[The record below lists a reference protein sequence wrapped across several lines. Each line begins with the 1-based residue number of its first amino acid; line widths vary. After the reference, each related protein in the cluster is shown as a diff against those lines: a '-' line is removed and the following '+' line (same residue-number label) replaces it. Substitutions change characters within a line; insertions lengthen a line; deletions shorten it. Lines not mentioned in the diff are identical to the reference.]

1 MKRCP
6 KLVWQCLALVA
17 VCLVVREPAD
27 RSASGSAPA
36 KPPAVTKQAPAQ
48 FAVTNGFK
56 QLQVRA
62 KQGEAGAQTSL
73 GAIYARG
80 QGAPQDFTE
89 ALKWFR
95 KAAEKGDASAQVS
108 LGVCYA
114 NGQGVSQD
122 YAEAVEWFRK
132 AAEQGDA
139 QAQYQLA
146 ARYANGQ
153 GVALDYMEAHKWA
166 NIAIAHAKPADC
178 LTLHGVSRSANGR
191 LALINGLTLE
201 NGESGLVKTPIGQ
214 IRIKCISIQDDRA
227 QILVEGERQTRT
239 LPLLSASRTA
249 FRFQDAANLR
259 GSLERMMSSGQIAEA
274 QRRASV
280 FLTDKE
286 GGEPSTDDAPPKP

>member
-1 MKRCP
+1 MKKCP
-6 KLVWQCLALVA
+6 KLVWQCLALAA
-17 VCLVVREPAD
+17 VCLVVREPGD
-27 RSASGSAPA
+27 RSATGSAPA
-36 KPPAVTKQAPAQ
+36 KVPAVTKQAPAQ
-48 FAVTNGFK
+48 IAVTNGFK

-62 KQGEAGAQTSL
+62 RHGEAAAQTSL
-73 GAIYARG
+73 GAIYVRG
-80 QGAPQDFTE
+80 EGAAQDFTE
-89 ALKWFR
+89 AVKWFR
-95 KAAEKGDASAQVS
+95 KAAEKGDAAAQAS

-178 LTLHGVSRSANGR
+178 LTLQGISRSPHGR
-191 LALINGLTLE
+191 LALINGFTLAT
-201 NGESGLVKTPIGQ
+201 GESAMLRTPVGQ
-214 IRIKCISIQDDRA
+214 IRIKCLSIRDDRA
-227 QILVEGERQTRT
+227 QIGVEGEGQSRT

-286 GGEPSTDDAPPKP
+286 GGEPSTDDPPPKP

>member
-1 MKRCP
+1 M
-6 KLVWQCLALVA
+6 
-17 VCLVVREPAD
+17 
-27 RSASGSAPA
+27 
-36 KPPAVTKQAPAQ
+36 
-48 FAVTNGFK
+48 
-56 QLQVRA
+56 
-62 KQGEAGAQTSL
+62 
-73 GAIYARG
+73 
-80 QGAPQDFTE
+80 
-89 ALKWFR
+89 
-95 KAAEKGDASAQVS
+95 
-108 LGVCYA
+108 CYA

-178 LTLHGVSRSANGR
+178 LTLHGVSRSADGR

-227 QILVEGERQTRT
+227 QIVVEGEGQTRT
-239 LPLLSASRTA
+239 LPLLSANRTA

-286 GGEPSTDDAPPKP
+286 GGEPGTDDAPPKP

>member
-1 MKRCP
+1 MKQCP
-6 KLVWQCLALVA
+6 RLFWQCLALVA
-17 VCLVVREPAD
+17 VCLVVRDPAD
-27 RSASGSAPA
+27 PSATGSAPA
-36 KPPAVTKQAPAQ
+36 KPPTVTNQAPAR
-48 FAVTNGFK
+48 FALTNGFK
-56 QLQVRA
+56 QLQLRA
-62 KQGEAGAQTSL
+62 KQGEAEAQTSL

-80 QGAPQDFTE
+80 QGAAQDFAE

-95 KAAEKGDASAQVS
+95 KAAEKGDAAAQVS
-108 LGVCYA
+108 LGACYA

-122 YAEAVEWFRK
+122 YAEAVAWFRK

-139 QAQYQLA
+139 QGQYQLA
-146 ARYANGQ
+146 TRYANGQ

-178 LTLHGVSRSANGR
+178 LTLNGISRSANGR

-201 NGESGLVKTPIGQ
+201 NGESGLVKTPVGQ
-214 IRIKCISIQDDRA
+214 IRIKCIRIRDDHA
-227 QILVEGERQTRT
+227 QIVVEGEGQTRT

-249 FRFQDAANLR
+249 FRFQDAAKLR

-286 GGEPSTDDAPPKP
+286 GGEPSTEDPPPKP